1 MPSCRRSCGKPWFRW
16 EQQRGSMGRRGRSDD
31 HGGGG
36 GGHDGGGSL
45 RWLLTYADMI
55 TLLMAFFIMLYSMS
69 ILNLN
74 KFQEVA
80 MSIKSGFGGMV
91 EGQGRSILGSSGQ
104 VSIRPSPITGESAG
118 VPSHAVEKIQT
129 LIKDEKLQDKVRLR
143 VDERGLVISLATDKV
158 LFGAG
163 QAALSPSAMRIID
176 SVADALKGVQNEI
189 RVEGH
194 TCNLPI
200 RSSEFPS
207 NWELSTARATN
218 VIRYLIDHKRFEPD
232 RLSAAGYADSRALV
246 PNTSESNRTINR
258 RVDIVVLRS
267 QVVGGNWNAIHP

>member
-1 MPSCRRSCGKPWFRW
+1 
-16 EQQRGSMGRRGRSDD
+16 MGRRSK
-31 HGGGG
+31 GGGEEGG

-69 ILNLN
+69 VLNLA
-74 KFQEVA
+74 KFQQVA
-80 MSIKSGFGGMV
+80 VSIKSGFGGEL
-91 EGQGRSILGSSGQ
+91 EGRGRSILGSAGQ
-104 VSIRPSPITGESAG
+104 FSIRPTLISGDTAG
-118 VPSHAVEKIQT
+118 VPSQTVKKIQT
-129 LIKDEKLQDKVRLR
+129 MIKDQKLEDKVRLR

-158 LFGAG
+158 VFGPGWAS
-163 QAALSPSAMRIID
+163 LSPSAMKIID
-176 SVADALKGVQNEI
+176 AVAGSLKDIPNEV

-194 TCNLPI
+194 TCDLPV
-200 RSSEFPS
+200 RSSEYPS

-218 VIRYLIDHKRFEPD
+218 VIRYLIDRKGFQPD

-246 PNTSESNRTINR
+246 PNTSESNRAVNR

>member
-1 MPSCRRSCGKPWFRW
+1 
-16 EQQRGSMGRRGRSDD
+16 MGRRSKG
-31 HGGGG
+31 GGEGGG

-69 ILNLN
+69 VLNLA
-74 KFQEVA
+74 KFQQVA
-80 MSIKSGFGGMV
+80 VSIKSGFGGMV
-91 EGQGRSILGSSGQ
+91 EGQGRSILGSSSQ
-104 VSIRPSPITGESAG
+104 FNIKPSPIMGDTAG
-118 VPSHAVEKIQT
+118 VPNQTVKKIQT
-129 LIKDEKLQDKVRLR
+129 MIKDEKLENKVRLR
-143 VDERGLVISLATDKV
+143 VDERGLVISLSTDKV
-158 LFGAG
+158 LFGPGRAS
-163 QAALSPSAMRIID
+163 LSPSAMKIID
-176 SVADALKGVQNEI
+176 AVAGSLKDIPNEV

-194 TCNLPI
+194 TCDLPI
-200 RSSEFPS
+200 RSSEYPS

-218 VIRYLIDHKRFEPD
+218 VIRYLIDKKGFQPD

-246 PNTSESNRTINR
+246 PNTSESNRAVNR

>member
-1 MPSCRRSCGKPWFRW
+1 
-16 EQQRGSMGRRGRSDD
+16 MGRRSRS
-31 HGGGG
+31 GEEGGG

-69 ILNLN
+69 ILNLA
-74 KFQEVA
+74 KFQQVA
-80 MSIKSGFGGMV
+80 VSIKSGFGGEV
-91 EGQGRSILGSSGQ
+91 DGQGRSILGSAGQ
-104 VSIRPSPITGESAG
+104 FSIRPTPISGDSAG
-118 VPSHAVEKIQT
+118 VPAQTMKKIQT
-129 LIKDEKLQDKVRLR
+129 LVKEEKLEDKVRLR

-158 LFGAG
+158 LFRPG
-163 QAALSPSAMRIID
+163 QATLSRSARKIID
-176 SVADALKGVQNEI
+176 AVADALIDIPNEI

-194 TCNLPI
+194 TCDLPI

-218 VIRYLIDHKRFEPD
+218 VIRYLINNKGFASE

-246 PNTSESNRTINR
+246 ANTSESNRAINR

-267 QVVGGNWNAIHP
+267 QQMGGNWNAVRP